1 MCVLL
6 LYRNLTNQVHIDKK
20 GKMHLSGM
28 LLQIDWDADSLSTS
42 VSPDIKALYKCVIII
57 IIIFLNPRY
66 QGYYIILYIILL
78 LLLLLKYSRTRLLYV
93 LLKIIVKS
101 STRNLIKM

>member
-1 MCVLL
+1 
-6 LYRNLTNQVHIDKK
+6 
-20 GKMHLSGM
+20 M

-66 QGYYIILYIILL
+66 QGYYIIYNIIIIIII
-78 LLLLLKYSRTRLLYV
+78 
-93 LLKIIVKS
+93 KI
-101 STRNLIKM
+101 

>member
-78 LLLLLKYSRTRLLYV
+78 LLLFFLFLFFFIIIIIIIIII
-93 LLKIIVKS
+93 KI
-101 STRNLIKM
+101 